1 MKTLEI
7 TKKLTG
13 PGLTNDQISVTEI
26 PRMVYNYFFPKKISS
41 EIKTETAGEI
51 RLWCRLPK
59 RIREQEVILI
69 FTEEY
74 EDDAVKTKFALSTE
88 IPAEDEYRQLYD
100 FEICAGPKFQDWNHG
115 EGSHFI
121 ETLSIKTKSVNISSI
136 DANHEIVDYIVESLR
151 KMREILKNKNGEIVY
166 REFADGANRP
176 PR

>member
-13 PGLTNDQISVTEI
+13 PGLTKDQISVTEI
-26 PRMVYNYFFPKKISS
+26 PRMVYSYFFQKKISS

-51 RLWCRLPK
+51 RLWCKLPK

-88 IPAEDEYRQLYD
+88 IPAEEEYRQFYD
-100 FEICAGPKFQDWNHG
+100 FEICATPTSQGWNYI
-115 EGSHFI
+115 EGNRFI
-121 ETLSIKTKSVNISSI
+121 EALSFKTKSVNLSSI
-136 DANHEIVDYIVESLR
+136 DANHEIVDYIAEAIR
-151 KMREILKNKNGEIVY
+151 KMRELLKNKEGEIVY